1 MESVHSLDKLVVLC
15 VSPFRR
21 FVIRSLETRINDGIR
36 TPEVRVIDEDGAQLG
51 VLTPQQAIR
60 VAEEKG
66 LDLVEVSPTAKPP
79 VCRIMD
85 YGKYKFM
92 EAKRDHAARAKQKN
106 IVVKEVKF
114 RPRTD
119 DHDFEFKVKHIL
131 RFLEEGDKVKVVV
144 MFRGREVVHRDIGFR
159 IFEDVFSRIL
169 DKCIIEKPAGIDGR
183 DMHAIVAPRPVEIP
197 KKVKPAKS
205 DQPSAGS
212 AGNETVTVNEVQN
225 A

>member
-1 MESVHSLDKLVVLC
+1 MEG
-15 VSPFRR
+15 R
-21 FVIRSLETRINDGIR
+21 IRATETRINDGIR
-36 TPEVRVIDEDGAQLG
+36 ALEIRVIAEDGAQLG
-51 VLTPQQAIR
+51 IMTPAQAVRI
-60 VAEEKG
+60 AEEKG
-66 LDLVEVSPTAKPP
+66 LDVVEVSPTANPP

-92 EAKRDHAARAKQKN
+92 EAKREHAARAKQKN

-119 DHDFEFKVKHIL
+119 DHDFDFKVKHIL

-159 IFEDVFSRIL
+159 IIEDVLGRVA
-169 DKCIIEKPAGIDGR
+169 DKCVVEKPAGIDGR
-183 DMHAIVAPRPVEIP
+183 DMHAIISPKPVEVIKKP
-197 KKVKPAKS
+197 KATKPEGK
-205 DQPSAGS
+205 PV
-212 AGNETVTVNEVQN
+212 ETNQ

>member
-1 MESVHSLDKLVVLC
+1 M
-15 VSPFRR
+15 
-21 FVIRSLETRINDGIR
+21 
-36 TPEVRVIDEDGAQLG
+36 TPGA
-51 VLTPQQAIR
+51 AIR
-60 VAEEKG
+60 IAESKG
-66 LDLVEVSPTAKPP
+66 FDLVEVSPTANPP

-159 IFEDVFSRIL
+159 IIEDVLNRVGE
-169 DKCIIEKPAGIDGR
+169 KCVVEKPAGIDGR
-183 DMHAIVAPRPVEIP
+183 DMHAIISPRPVEVP
-197 KKVKPAKS
+197 KKPKAAKPEAPK
-205 DQPSAGS
+205 AEGK
-212 AGNETVTVNEVQN
+212 AAETLLETKQ